1 MLSGPGLARRDL
13 LKLCVGGATVA
24 MAAPS
29 SALAQTPRR
38 GGTFTIRVWDPP
50 HFDPYLIVAFK
61 TQIVYSFT
69 HSRLLRHKAGPSVLP
84 GSFVLEGDLA
94 ESWSQPDETTYLF
107 KLRKGMRWHPKSPVN
122 GRELTAED
130 VVYSLERF
138 RTVKGNPQSYLLA
151 MMDRAEAVDRY
162 TVKVTLSEPY
172 AWFPDVVANPMTGP
186 SSPASAS
193 RSSGTSRSGKPPSAP
208 VPGCSRAIV
217 PTRG

>member
-1 MLSGPGLARRDL
+1 MRVRRWLAGNPSGRMSASGDAHGSEPEEPEPMPTHPVLARRDL
-13 LKLCVGGATVA
+13 LKLCGASAAVA
-24 MAAPS
+24 LAAPS
-29 SALAQTPRR
+29 VALAQVPRR

-94 ESWSQPDETTYLF
+94 ESWSQPDDTTYVF
-107 KLRKGMRWHPKSPVN
+107 KLRRGVRWQPRPPVN
-122 GRELTAED
+122 GRELTADD
-130 VVYSLERF
+130 VVWSFERF

-151 MMDRAEAVDRY
+151 MMDRAEAVDHY

-172 AWFPDVVANPMTGP
+172 AW
-186 SSPASAS
+186 
-193 RSSGTSRSGKPPSAP
+193 
-208 VPGCSRAIV
+208 
-217 PTRG
+217 